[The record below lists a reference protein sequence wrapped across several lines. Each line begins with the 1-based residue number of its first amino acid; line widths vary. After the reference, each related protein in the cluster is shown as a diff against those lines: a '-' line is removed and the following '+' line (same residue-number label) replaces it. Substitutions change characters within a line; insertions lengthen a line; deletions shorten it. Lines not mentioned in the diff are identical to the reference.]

1 MEMRRYKTVI
11 ALLSGLAGLGLY
23 NSVGE
28 ALGASAGK
36 PAASDWVQAH
46 HTRVRLI
53 AGQYLND
60 EKKLKLQAGIH
71 IELDPGW
78 KTYWRTPGGAGGVAP
93 YFDWQRSVNLK
104 SAEVLFPAPARI
116 AGEDGVSIGYKGAVV
131 FPVKI
136 EAVDPGKPVQLAL
149 RLDYGVCKDICVPV
163 QAALDISVDKV
174 RQGRGSFGRVD
185 AQLIERYLVKVPK
198 QEANS
203 GADVPLLKSVQVNL
217 QGAHPVLNVDAE
229 FPSGIDGADL
239 FVEAPDGLYV
249 ALPTAKRLGET
260 NVMRFTIDL
269 SKGEDPAL
277 FRGKELMMT
286 LVSEHGQS
294 VALWRVP
301 LN

>member
-1 MEMRRYKTVI
+1 MKMRRYMMLI
-11 ALLSGLAGLGLY
+11 ALVSGLAGLGLY
-23 NSVGE
+23 SSVGD
-28 ALGASAGK
+28 AIGASSGTSATSG
-36 PAASDWVQAH
+36 WVQAH

-60 EKKLKLQAGIH
+60 KKNLKLQAGIH

-136 EAVDPGKPVQLAL
+136 EAVDPGKPVRLVL
-149 RLDYGVCKDICVPV
+149 RLDYGVCKNICVPV
-163 QAALDISVDKV
+163 QAALDVSVDKV
-174 RQGRGSFGRVD
+174 RQGRGSFGRFD

-198 QEANS
+198 PKANS
-203 GADVPLLKSVQVNL
+203 GAGGPLLKNVQVDL

-229 FPSGIDGADL
+229 YPSGIDGADL

-249 ALPTAKRLGET
+249 ALPSGKRIGET

-277 FRGKELMMT
+277 FRGKELVMT
-286 LVSEHGQS
+286 LVSDHGQTE
-294 VALWRVP
+294 ALWRVP